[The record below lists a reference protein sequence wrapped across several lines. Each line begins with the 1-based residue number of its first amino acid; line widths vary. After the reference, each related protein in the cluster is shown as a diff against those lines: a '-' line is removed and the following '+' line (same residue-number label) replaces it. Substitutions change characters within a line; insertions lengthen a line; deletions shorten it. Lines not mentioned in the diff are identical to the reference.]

1 MQKYTRDMLKN
12 VERNLRKN
20 IKRILFIIIFLT
32 KYYVSATSG
41 VFKNYFNIPKLK
53 PHRSVFKNVMQL
65 TSLII

>member
-1 MQKYTRDMLKN
+1 MQKYTRDMPKN

-41 VFKNYFNIPKLK
+41 VFKNDFNIPNIQSHTVLYLK
-53 PHRSVFKNVMQL
+53 MSC
-65 TSLII
+65 S